1 MKEVIK
7 SLESILANNYA
18 LTIKTQNYH
27 WNVTGPNFKSL
38 HLLFEEQ
45 YVDLA
50 AANDV
55 LAERIRQLGGKVDA
69 SFEAFAKLSEIKN
82 GGSNLDAAMMLEDLS
97 ASNRTVCKL
106 LHDGIKIAQKHA
118 DEGTADILITRLEA
132 CEKSIWMLEA
142 SL

>member
-1 MKEVIK
+1 MKDVIK

-18 LTIKTQNYH
+18 LTVKTQNYH

-45 YVDLA
+45 YNDFA

-55 LAERIRQLGGKVDA
+55 VAERIRQLGGKVNA

-82 GGSNLDAAMMLEDLS
+82 GSSNLDAAMMLEDLA
-97 ASNRTVCKL
+97 ASNRILCKL
-106 LHDGIKIAQKHA
+106 LKDGIKAAQNKE

-132 CEKSIWMLEA
+132 CEKNIWMLEA
-142 SL
+142 SV

>member
-1 MKEVIK
+1 MKDVIK

-38 HLLFEEQ
+38 HLMFEEQ
-45 YVDLA
+45 YNELA
-50 AANDV
+50 AANDE

-69 SFEAFAKLSEIKN
+69 SFDAFAKLSEIKN
-82 GGSNLDAAMMLEDLS
+82 GSSNLDAAMMLEDLAES
-97 ASNRTVCKL
+97 HRLISKL
-106 LHDGIKIAQKHA
+106 LNDGIKLAQKNN

-132 CEKSIWMLEA
+132 HQKDIWMLEA